1 MNFDLISMAALAT
14 SAVVLSLTISAVFA
28 RTQWQRIGIAAGL
41 ASWFA
46 LVIALGATGYI
57 GAAANRPGGLGLAVV
72 LPLAI
77 LSVLAFGSK
86 TARQRVAEAG
96 LFPLISVQILRVLG
110 ILFVLSYARNELPA
124 PFAPVAGWGDVT
136 VGLAAIPLSLLL
148 YSSEYRPRA
157 LLVAWNILG
166 IADLVTAL
174 TLGALSS
181 PGPIR
186 MFWGGAKQRGHDLAA
201 VDPHSLLSRSVLL
214 VSTLRNALKDFTSPG
229 IAPTLSDKRVGSL
242 RPLLNRRRCA
252 PNEIFGRP
260 TVEQSPGNQNPKHCV
275 SEQLW
280 QRIKSA
286 HHHMENDPCNGE
298 PAGPVPP
305 TQKKYPADDCHQ
317 FDGFH
322 LDRIDVNV
330 VPAHELYEVPD
341 EADYSDR
348 DIEPRH
354 DRHRDRTPVIIHGSI
369 SSTASLGSN
378 SSAFG
383 GSLAPASSNVRTVP
397 T

>member
-1 MNFDLISMAALAT
+1 VYLHVSILRGAKNMNFDLISMAALAT
-14 SAVVLSLTISAVFA
+14 SAVVVSLAISAVFA

-186 MFWGGAKQRGHDLAA
+186 MFWGGPSSAA
-201 VDPHSLLSRSVLL
+201 MTSLPLILIPCFL
-214 VSTLRNALKDFTSPG
+214 VPCFLFLHFV
-229 IAPTLSDKRVGSL
+229 TLSKISHL
-242 RPLLNRRRCA
+242 RESRQLS
-252 PNEIFGRP
+252 P
-260 TVEQSPGNQNPKHCV
+260 T
-275 SEQLW
+275 
-280 QRIKSA
+280 SA
-286 HHHMENDPCNGE
+286 
-298 PAGPVPP
+298 
-305 TQKKYPADDCHQ
+305 
-317 FDGFH
+317 
-322 LDRIDVNV
+322 
-330 VPAHELYEVPD
+330 
-341 EADYSDR
+341 
-348 DIEPRH
+348 
-354 DRHRDRTPVIIHGSI
+354 
-369 SSTASLGSN
+369 
-378 SSAFG
+378 
-383 GSLAPASSNVRTVP
+383 LAV
-397 T
+397 